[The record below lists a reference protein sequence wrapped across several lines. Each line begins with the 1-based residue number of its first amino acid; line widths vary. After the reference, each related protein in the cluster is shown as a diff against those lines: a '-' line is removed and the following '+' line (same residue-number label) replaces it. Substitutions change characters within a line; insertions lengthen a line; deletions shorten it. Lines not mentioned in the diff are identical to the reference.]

1 MTVNGKRDGTCR
13 WCGKEMAPTGLCP
26 KCLKVH
32 DRIVKVVMGVIF
44 VLSVICFGLYYFE
57 FVA

>member
-1 MTVNGKRDGTCR
+1 
-13 WCGKEMAPTGLCP
+13 MAPTGLCP
-26 KCLKVH
+26 RCLKVH
-32 DRIVKVVMGVIF
+32 DRIVKVVMGVLF